1 MIISSKEKINPLR
14 NELGWILIGIVFLSM
29 TVNILQ
35 VVISICLKW
44 RRIKK
49 LRDNAVV
56 RIRPIIPINIPINIS
71 NITRLEVIQ
80 EEQEEESKES
90 GSI

>member
-1 MIISSKEKINPLR
+1 MR
-14 NELGWILIGIVFLSM
+14 NELGWILIGIVFLSI

-44 RRIKK
+44 RIIKK

-56 RIRPIIPINIPINIS
+56 RIRPIIPINIPISIS

-90 GSI
+90 GPI

>member
-1 MIISSKEKINPLR
+1 MR
-14 NELGWILIGIVFLSM
+14 NELGWILIGIVFLSI

-44 RRIKK
+44 RIIKK

-71 NITRLEVIQ
+71 NITILEVIQ

>member
-1 MIISSKEKINPLR
+1 MR
-14 NELGWILIGIVFLSM
+14 NELGWILIGIVFLSI

-90 GSI
+90 GPI

>member
-1 MIISSKEKINPLR
+1 MR
-14 NELGWILIGIVFLSM
+14 NELGWILIGIVFLSI

-49 LRDNAVV
+49 LRENAVV
-56 RIRPIIPINIPINIS
+56 RIRPLIPTNIS
-71 NITRLEVIQ
+71 NITRLEYF
-80 EEQEEESKES
+80 ERKRKN
-90 GSI
+90 GRNKGLNNLARGR

>member
-1 MIISSKEKINPLR
+1 MR
-14 NELGWILIGIVFLSM
+14 NELGWILIGIVFLSI

-56 RIRPIIPINIPINIS
+56 RIRPIIPINIPISIS

-90 GSI
+90 GPI